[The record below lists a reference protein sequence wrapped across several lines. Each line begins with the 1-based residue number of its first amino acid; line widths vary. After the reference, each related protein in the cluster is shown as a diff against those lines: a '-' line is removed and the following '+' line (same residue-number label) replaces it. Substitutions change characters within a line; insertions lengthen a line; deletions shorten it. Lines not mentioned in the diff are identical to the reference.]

1 MTTLGN
7 TYLKC
12 STKELRE
19 AVAHVQQ
26 LLEELEKPKPKHWEP
41 CDGEFT
47 IHGDGGVFLTGPHN
61 RSPSYISAG
70 MVRKTKAAADK
81 ASATMRTQNRL
92 LAYVDEFSDG
102 WEADWSD
109 DRQAKYSVRYSHI
122 SKVWSMSWDMS
133 VHIMGIVHMS
143 EDCAKGLI
151 AKLKSGEVV
160 L

>member
-1 MTTLGN
+1 MSKSEDMKVVEARLR
-7 TYLKC
+7 KAIA
-12 STKELRE
+12 ELDE
-19 AVAHVQQ
+19 LIAK
-26 LLEELEKPKPKHWEP
+26 LEKPKQWEP
-41 CDGEFT
+41 RGGEF
-47 IHGDGGVFLTGPHN
+47 LTYVHCPT
-61 RSPSYISAG
+61 RRTSEAAE
-70 MVRKTKAAADK
+70 KARDA
-81 ASATMRTQNRL
+81 MRTQNRL